1 MDEGGLLGGMHS
13 SGGLGR
19 GEGGGV
25 VAIGW

>member
-1 MDEGGLLGGMHS
+1 MESGVLLGGMHS
-13 SGGLGR
+13 SVSLGR